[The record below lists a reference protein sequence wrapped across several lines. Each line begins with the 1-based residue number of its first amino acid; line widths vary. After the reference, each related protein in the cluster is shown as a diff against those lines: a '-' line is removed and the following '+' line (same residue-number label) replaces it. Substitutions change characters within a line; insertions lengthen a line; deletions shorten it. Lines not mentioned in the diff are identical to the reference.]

1 MVSRDEVISAFRLI
15 LGREPESDTVIEAN
29 MGVTSLQDLRTRFI
43 ASAEFRSKIQ
53 STVDIGSSNAVGR
66 FRLSKPLKVEVTAPD
81 KEFALLLERVQKS
94 WSILGEEKPH
104 WSVLTNTAYEPSSI
118 DENIETFYRSG
129 GQSMR
134 LYLSAIE
141 RAFLHHRPKSACF
154 ELGCGVGRITE
165 HLANTFEHVIAA
177 DVSAPHIALA
187 RERMDKLSIQNV
199 DFRLLSQLTDLAEIQ
214 SYDTFFSL
222 IVLQH
227 NPPPV
232 IYKMLDLIF
241 QKLNPGGLAFFQ
253 VPVYCEGYSFAVK
266 SYLSQDR
273 ALGMEMHLIPQKNLF
288 EIMKKHNFDVL
299 EVFEDMHTGLS
310 FCSQTILAKKVA

>member
-1 MVSRDEVISAFRLI
+1 MVSRDEVIAAFRLI

-29 MGVTSLQDLRTRFI
+29 MGVSSLKDLRTRFI

-53 STVDIGSSNAVGR
+53 STVDTGSSNAVGR

-94 WSILGEEKPH
+94 WSMLGEEKPH

-129 GQSMR
+129 AHSLR
-134 LYLSAIE
+134 LYQSAVE
-141 RAFLHHRPKSACF
+141 RAFLQHKASSTCF

-165 HLANTFEHVIAA
+165 HLANTFERVVAA
-177 DVSAPHIALA
+177 DVSAPHLALA
-187 RERMDKLSIQNV
+187 RERMEKLSVENV
-199 DFRLLSQLTDLAEIQ
+199 DFRLLSKLTDLADVQ
-214 SYDTFFSL
+214 DFDTFFSL

-241 QKLNPGGLAFFQ
+241 EKLNPGGLAFFQ
-253 VPVYCEGYSFAVK
+253 VPVYCEGYSFAVEP
-266 SYLSQDR
+266 YLSQDR
-273 ALGMEMHLIPQKNLF
+273 ALGMEMHLIPEKNLF
-288 EIMKKHNFDVL
+288 ELMKKHDLDVL
-299 EVFEDMHTGLS
+299 EVYEDMHTGLS
-310 FCSQTILAKKVA
+310 FCSKTIFAQKMA